1 MNGPHRLPCF
11 LVNTLVNALIDLCAR
26 ALVPMCFINPSQ
38 ILKGC
43 SNDRKDYSGGPLN
56 YLPPLLSNES

>member
-56 YLPPLLSNES
+56 YSPPLLSNES